1 MVQADPA
8 NETAGGGFL
17 HEKCNAIT
25 DGGGQWVG
33 LAAPPKARIKK
44 INAVALWHRVTPTF
58 RHRTLVLMPVL
69 VVHLVLIGVAM
80 NMPLALT
87 HALRVEPLTII
98 SIEGSPPIPRVTAP
112 ISVDVLPIKT
122 VAAQPPIL
130 APLEDTPFTTER
142 GGGRVTPPRPSVLAD
157 IVPFARQAEL
167 TPGSGATV
175 VLRVE
180 VYGSG
185 LVGRV
190 GVDVSGGTRALDE
203 AAIAYVRALK
213 WVAGRVDDR
222 SETMWVRW
230 GVRLQA

>member
-1 MVQADPA
+1 M
-8 NETAGGGFL
+8 
-17 HEKCNAIT
+17 
-25 DGGGQWVG
+25 
-33 LAAPPKARIKK
+33 
-44 INAVALWHRVTPTF
+44 
-58 RHRTLVLMPVL
+58 
-69 VVHLVLIGVAM
+69 
-80 NMPLALT
+80 
-87 HALRVEPLTII
+87 
-98 SIEGSPPIPRVTAP
+98 
-112 ISVDVLPIKT
+112 
-122 VAAQPPIL
+122 
-130 APLEDTPFTTER
+130 
-142 GGGRVTPPRPSVLAD
+142 
-157 IVPFARQAEL
+157 
-167 TPGSGATV
+167 